1 MSEAAAPLLTH
12 PGDGEHVRRLVERS
26 GTSFY
31 WAMRLL
37 PPEKREAMFAI
48 YAFCRDVDDI
58 ADDLGDI
65 VQRQR
70 GIADWRDEIDR
81 LFEGRPT
88 SPISRALQGPIETYA
103 LPKEEFLAMLDGMSM
118 DAEERMVAPT
128 LDELLLYCRCVAGA
142 VGMLS
147 VRVFGDAGPEAL
159 KLAVVEGEA
168 LQLTNILRDL
178 GEDAARGRLY
188 LPREHLEEADINFEI
203 AEDVLDHPRL
213 PQVCQRLAALAEER
227 FQEAECLIGRCDR
240 RALRPAVIML
250 EAYHRLL
257 AKLRREGWR
266 DPRARLSIS
275 RLEKLW
281 VAARYGFL

>member
-1 MSEAAAPLLTH
+1 MSEAAAPLMQS
-12 PGDGEHVRRLVERS
+12 GDGEHVRHLVERS

-37 PPEKREAMFAI
+37 PPPRREAMFAV

-58 ADDLGDI
+58 ADDEGDI
-65 VQRQR
+65 DQRRR
-70 GIADWRDEIDR
+70 GIAAWRDEIER
-81 LFEGRPT
+81 LFDGRPT
-88 SPISRALQGPIETYA
+88 RPISRALLGPVEAFA
-103 LPKEEFLAMLDGMSM
+103 LPREEFAAILDGMSM
-118 DAEERMVAPT
+118 DAEERMLAPP
-128 LDELLLYCRCVAGA
+128 LDELLLYCRRVAGA

-147 VRVFGDAGPEAL
+147 VRVFGDAGDAAC

-188 LPREHLEEADINFEI
+188 LPREYLQDADVAFEPPERVLDDPRLAQVCRRLADL
-203 AEDVLDHPRL
+203 AED
-213 PQVCQRLAALAEER
+213 R
-227 FQEAECLIGRCDR
+227 FQEAELLISHCDR
-240 RALRPAVIML
+240 RALRPAVVIL

-257 AKLRREGWR
+257 ARLRREDWR

>member
-1 MSEAAAPLLTH
+1 MSEAAAPPLTH
-12 PGDGEHVRRLVERS
+12 TGDGEHVRRLVERS

-58 ADDLGDI
+58 ADDEGHI
-65 VQRQR
+65 AQRQR

-88 SPISRALQGPIETYA
+88 RPISRALMSPIKTYA

-118 DAEERMVAPT
+118 DAEERMLAPP
-128 LDELLLYCRCVAGA
+128 LDELLLYCRRVAGA

-147 VRVFGDAGPEAL
+147 VRVFGDAGPAAL
-159 KLAVVEGEA
+159 ELAVVEGEA
-168 LQLTNILRDL
+168 LQLTNFLRDL

-188 LPREHLEEADINFEI
+188 LPREYLEEAEI
-203 AEDVLDHPRL
+203 AIETAEGVLDHPHL
-213 PQVCQRLAALAEER
+213 AQVCHRLAALAEDR
-227 FQEAECLIGRCDR
+227 FQGAERLIGRCDR

>member
-1 MSEAAAPLLTH
+1 MSEAAAPPLTH
-12 PGDGEHVRRLVERS
+12 TGDGEHVRRLVERS

-58 ADDLGDI
+58 ADDEGDI
-65 VQRQR
+65 ALRQR
-70 GIADWRDEIDR
+70 GITDWREEIDR

-88 SPISRALQGPIETYA
+88 RPISRALQGPIETYA

-118 DAEERMVAPT
+118 DAEERMLAPP
-128 LDELLLYCRCVAGA
+128 LDELLLYCRRVAGA

-147 VRVFGDAGPEAL
+147 VRVFGDAGPAAL
-159 KLAVVEGEA
+159 KLAIVEGEA

-188 LPREHLEEADINFEI
+188 LPREYMEEAGITVET
-203 AEDVLDHPRL
+203 AEDILDHPHL
-213 PQVCQRLAALAEER
+213 AEVCQRLAELAEAR
-227 FQEAECLIGRCDR
+227 FQEAKVLIAQCDR
-240 RALRPAVIML
+240 QALRPAMIML